1 LKKVRVPQYG
11 RLVAVHF
18 LVPISFAHAEL
29 QRLDVKYAAL
39 SMQATWLI
47 LQAVPRQ
54 QAAQPPDSVAN
65 PHLSVV
71 SQDHGDAARRRNFV
85 SRC

>member
-1 LKKVRVPQYG
+1 MPSKKVRVPQYG
-11 RLVAVHF
+11 RLVPVHF
-18 LVPISFAHAEL
+18 LVPKSLWHAEL

-39 SMQATWLI
+39 SMQATWLM
-47 LQAVPRQ
+47 LHAVPRQ

-71 SQDHGDAARRRNFV
+71 SQDHGDATRWRV
-85 SRC
+85 C